1 MPVMLQALNV
11 ASNFKMTIRSI
22 FSILTITLLLNT
34 GCDVDKT
41 SLKVATNDTTQVF
54 KFVIDSA
61 FYRQRLPD
69 FNSLQSNNPFGDT
82 IIFKFDSIL
91 VGHLPRDL
99 KYKFLTQDEICSL
112 ATQHYNDTT
121 YFCNF
126 LELNSFKKVDTVYEV
141 SLQNQCVMPLYD
153 KNGNPKFDKDFYKD
167 REKYKCMFG
176 MMCGGGIGMTII
188 KQADTLKAKIDGFW
202 SD

>member
-1 MPVMLQALNV
+1 
-11 ASNFKMTIRSI
+11 MTPRSI
-22 FSILTITLLLNT
+22 ISILTFILLLGT
-34 GCDVDKT
+34 GCDVDRT
-41 SLKVATNDTTQVF
+41 NFEVAVNDTTQVL

-69 FNSLQSNNPFGDT
+69 FSRLQRNNPFGDT
-82 IIFKFDSIL
+82 IIFKFDSVL
-91 VGHLPRDL
+91 VGHLPSDL
-99 KYKFLTQDEICSL
+99 KYIFLTQDEICSL

-126 LELNSFKKVDTVYEV
+126 LELNSFKKIDTTYEI

-153 KNGNPKFDKDFYKD
+153 KNGNPKFDKDFYKN
-167 REKYKCMFG
+167 RENYKCMFG
-176 MMCGGGIGMTII
+176 MMCGGGMAMTFI